1 MINEASLPTR
11 IVQLS
16 LLLLTVATVVG
27 YFLFSPSVGL
37 GVAAGGSIAI
47 LNFVWQRRTLRQL
60 LTFQI
65 ASSPAATA
73 ARFVF
78 RLSFTAIALYF
89 ILVSGRAS
97 IFGLLA
103 GLSVIVAVILI
114 ITLYSALH
122 KGD

>member
-1 MINEASLPTR
+1 MINEAKLPTR

-16 LLLLTVATVVG
+16 LLLLCLATLVG
-27 YFLFSPSVGL
+27 YFVVSPSVGF
-37 GVAAGGSIAI
+37 GIVAGGSIAI

-60 LTFQI
+60 LSFQI
-65 ASSPAATA
+65 ASSPAATV
-73 ARFVF
+73 ARFLF

-89 ILVSGRAS
+89 ILISGRVS
-97 IFGLLA
+97 VFGLLA